1 MSNRMDTIWSQLD
14 RKSTAIAEFTLRQY
28 RTRISTW
35 VVMIA
40 SVVALL
46 LILLFYI
53 EAMNTEIEAI
63 DNDGDSFDSDGDGYP
78 NGQEKLLGTNP
89 DSPEDFPIGVE
100 PDPLKNGLMKTI
112 LIGTHCRMEQITSE
126 QMTTATAWNITI
138 HQVKGIPTITESNV
152 TLLST

>member
-1 MSNRMDTIWSQLD
+1 
-14 RKSTAIAEFTLRQY
+14 
-28 RTRISTW
+28 
-35 VVMIA
+35 MIA

-63 DNDGDSFDSDGDGYP
+63 DNDGDSFDNDGDGYP

-89 DSPEDFPIGVE
+89 IPEDFPVGVE

-112 LIGTHCRMEQITSE
+112 LIGTHYKMEQITS
-126 QMTTATAWNITI
+126 
-138 HQVKGIPTITESNV
+138 GR
-152 TLLST
+152 